1 MKQWKSIIV
10 VLMAALCTARGTWAE
25 ERAAASRAV
34 EELEGSWL
42 FTITIPNV
50 PAGFP
55 NTFRSL
61 ITFIPGGSLINLA
74 WSPTLPILISK
85 SPWIGHGAWARTG
98 DNEFGLTVIYP
109 RFDASGAFIGSGK
122 GRGNLLVSEGASEAS
137 GTFAVDLYDANGNL
151 FVSGGGSVQATRIV
165 VEPVGTRSE
174 GLNPASALAGAAV
187 PKR

>member
-1 MKQWKSIIV
+1 MEKWKSIA
-10 VLMAALCTARGTWAE
+10 VLMAALCTAAVGWAE

-61 ITFIPGGSLINLA
+61 ITFIPGGGLINLA
-74 WSPTLPILISK
+74 WSPTLPVLISK

-98 DNEFGLTVIYP
+98 GNEFGLTVIYP
-109 RFDASGAFIGSGK
+109 RCDINGAFIGSGK
-122 GRGNLLVSEGASEAS
+122 GRGNLLVSEEANQAS
-137 GTFAVDLYDANGNL
+137 GTFAVDLYDENGTL

-165 VEPVGTRSE
+165 VEPVGARNE
-174 GLNPASALAGAAV
+174 GLNPISALAGAEG